1 MKTNL
6 IFCPSLDWPVLS
18 AVHSVTFIMSSH
30 AVAVLKQKIV
40 IIVVTVSQAK
50 GWMTPERVVATASS
64 LNKRS
69 KRGRQRGP
77 TRHCYHSNIE
87 FQSLD
92 QHRARR
98 GGQARDRG
106 REKQREQSRERT
118 GKKERWERKRQERG
132 GYFKSLVTHE
142 CWLWKP
148 RQTERQ
154 ADQCANALSID
165 LCVTTAT
172 QMLPDTH
179 THTHTRALI
188 NTHEYT
194 VFSG

>member
-1 MKTNL
+1 MFGNDLNCVVQTTRKTNL

-30 AVAVLKQKIV
+30 AVAVLKLKIV

-98 GGQARDRG
+98 GGGRQEIEGERNRESRAERGQGRKKDGRERG
-106 REKQREQSRERT
+106 RNKGDIS
-118 GKKERWERKRQERG
+118 
-132 GYFKSLVTHE
+132 SH
-142 CWLWKP
+142 
-148 RQTERQ
+148 
-154 ADQCANALSID
+154 
-165 LCVTTAT
+165 
-172 QMLPDTH
+172 
-179 THTHTRALI
+179 
-188 NTHEYT
+188 
-194 VFSG
+194 